1 MPKIKVKLS
10 LSDRDEVVYILEKF
24 LSMKLAYKRGERNV
38 RIKLDN
44 VSDKAIKDLTNLIDN
59 FY

>member
-10 LSDRDEVVYILEKF
+10 PSDRDEIVCILEKF

-44 VSDKAIKDLTNLIDN
+44 VSDESIKDLTNLISN